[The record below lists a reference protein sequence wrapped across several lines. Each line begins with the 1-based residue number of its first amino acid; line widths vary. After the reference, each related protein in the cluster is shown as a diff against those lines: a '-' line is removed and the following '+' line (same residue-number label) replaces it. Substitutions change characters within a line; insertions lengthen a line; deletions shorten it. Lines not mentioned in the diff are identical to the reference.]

1 MYEGG
6 GGYDEG
12 DDDDDFGTD
21 SWVSTGDI
29 IKTQPA
35 ETSINNNRL
44 ILSCYAAA
52 APENDDDDDDDGSNF
67 NQNCM
72 SHMADISV

>member
-1 MYEGG
+1 MFEGC

-12 DDDDDFGTD
+12 EDDDDFGTD

-44 ILSCYAAA
+44 ILSFPPVLVVCQKYKRESL
-52 APENDDDDDDDGSNF
+52 PNF
-67 NQNCM
+67 GFQG
-72 SHMADISV
+72 

>member
-1 MYEGG
+1 MFEGC

-44 ILSCYAAA
+44 ILSPPC
-52 APENDDDDDDDGSNF
+52 
-67 NQNCM
+67 
-72 SHMADISV
+72 ISSLPLFCNWSPY